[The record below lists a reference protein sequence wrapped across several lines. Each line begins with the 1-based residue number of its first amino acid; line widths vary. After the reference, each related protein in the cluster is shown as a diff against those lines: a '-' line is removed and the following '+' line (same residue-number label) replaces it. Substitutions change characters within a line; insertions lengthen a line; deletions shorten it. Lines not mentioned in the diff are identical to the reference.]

1 MARNKGRR
9 NSSLSSLGSQEP
21 ENVVT
26 RQSAS
31 GEFAQVSGVAE
42 PEASSPEMTATPPVE
57 VPSEPESST
66 PEIATTSPVEAST
79 LPVSP
84 TPETKPEV
92 VATTPSASDL
102 LSGVSGEEPVVPESP
117 KNEEAA
123 TPPVQN
129 SRPASPGRT
138 LPPRPAPAPRE
149 LTAKQQYNNIID
161 KISNPREDNLLS
173 EEDVKKLKSLI
184 EENRD
189 NPDFANWSG
198 EHPDLSTALLEIIR
212 MNEFTP
218 KEVGTIGDHLIG
230 ALGNN
235 EQAKAE
241 SLEKIH
247 AIFKGDEHSKPFSMS
262 PTLKNVLGIESKP
275 EVKADD
281 KAPEAATQAQAVA
294 APDAATAVK
303 PSAEDSLSGNN
314 GEQPE
319 PGPNSD
325 RRLTNTA
332 SALRDVFEQRVH
344 ETACNAKLAEKQM
357 ADEDEA
363 RRLQSSRGEQS
374 SPRGFFGTIAD
385 GIASRLQSGPRTKSQ
400 VAAAIELQTRLGSA
414 VATRARAQIEESLVS
429 SKERLHRMEARRVEA
444 QRIQEEFINI
454 QKELSN
460 KSKAAFQDPD
470 YLGKKIAELSS
481 KGEALAF
488 EEPTVQ
494 KAVDE
499 YMQRQNELTGGLT
512 SLVQDS
518 IEDRKEAIDNMSM
531 YNSKVEFL
539 DKANLISDEEKTL
552 LSKGGDELTE
562 ELGAIQG
569 IAEDTGLTGPKEQEE
584 SLKQKMRETV
594 EKLQKMLQK
603 LIQRIFGGPSHSG
616 PSMG

>member
-31 GEFAQVSGVAE
+31 GEFAQVSGVAQ

-79 LPVSP
+79 PPVSP

-117 KNEEAA
+117 NNEEAA
-123 TPPVQN
+123 TPPV
-129 SRPASPGRT
+129 
-138 LPPRPAPAPRE
+138 
-149 LTAKQQYNNIID
+149 LTAKQQYDIIID
-161 KISNPREDNLLS
+161 KISQPRADNPLS
-173 EEDVKKLKSLI
+173 DDDVKKLKSLI

-189 NPDFANWSG
+189 NPDFVNWSEG
-198 EHPDLSTALLEIIR
+198 HSNLSTALLEIIR
-212 MNEFTP
+212 MNAFTP
-218 KEVGTIGDHLIG
+218 KEVGTIGDHFIS

-247 AIFKGDEHSKPFSMS
+247 AIFKGDEHSKPLSMS
-262 PTLKNVLGIESKP
+262 QTLKNVLGIESEP
-275 EVKADD
+275 EVKVDD
-281 KAPEAATQAQAVA
+281 KAPEAVTQAQDVA
-294 APDAATAVK
+294 APDAAT
-303 PSAEDSLSGNN
+303 SAEDSLPENN

-332 SALRDVFEQRVH
+332 SALRDTFEQRLH